1 MDIEIITLREVTQKE
16 KDKKTSK
23 ITYMWNLKCDTN
35 EIIYKPETWL
45 QKKKTALKLT
55 KGEGEGGGEGLIGSL
70 RLAVSNYYI

>member
-1 MDIEIITLREVTQKE
+1 
-16 KDKKTSK
+16 
-23 ITYMWNLKCDTN
+23 MWNLKCDTN

-70 RLAVSNYYI
+70 RLAVSNCYI